1 MATRNRFVLIGVGV
15 LVLLIVSAQLSI
27 PRLLNADSFRTRIE
41 SALSDTLNRK
51 VTLGKLDFSLWSQ
64 SLVAHEAAVADDPA
78 FSTQPFLRASLAKIG
93 VQVIPLIFHHELR
106 IEGFEL
112 VAPQITLLRAANGVW
127 NYANIGHPA
136 AGAQGAQTQAVSGIP
151 GLAAG
156 PLAAVRL
163 DVRDGT
169 LTVGSVSGGNAS
181 APSIPNRV
189 YEGLRFDAKDLS
201 SMKSFPFTASARL
214 PGAGGI
220 SIRGTVGPINPQD
233 LSLTSFTVHIDIRH
247 LNPAAAGVLGASSG
261 VSGVIDRISIDAERS
276 GHGLHIAKLLI
287 DSPQLAITRA
297 ANRPAPALDGNPA
310 PAPAATPGGN
320 SLMSALSADSVQVT
334 RGVITITT
342 AGQPARA
349 AVYRQVELAL
359 ANFSPT
365 TSSSF
370 TLTAQFAGGGSLISS
385 GSAGPL
391 NRQNVAGTPIDAE
404 ISLKRVDLAASGWL
418 PARSSIGGLLNLDAT
433 AASDGH
439 TLNANGVA
447 DVAGLRLAKSGSPS
461 PEPIDVRFAGT
472 RNMQSYA
479 GQLQHSTITL
489 GGAVLNVQGSF
500 QTVAA
505 TTQVNLKVDAPS
517 TLIEQL
523 QPFLPAVGIKLPAG
537 SGLQGGTFN
546 TSLNVTGP
554 IDDPVISGPLQLDN
568 TQLAG
573 FNLGSNLSSI
583 TALTGLAPDSATAIR
598 SLSMNLRVEHGVI
611 RMDNLALVMPAL
623 GSATG
628 SGTIGAGGALDYH
641 VILKVG
647 AVGRGGAG
655 AGRAE
660 GIVGEFLGMLSG
672 GSRKSAP
679 GLPANEL
686 RNGIPLAIG
695 GTTSHPTFTPDFSGT
710 LLNAHE

>member
-1 MATRNRFVLIGVGV
+1 MATRSRFILIGVGV
-15 LVLLIVSAQLSI
+15 LVLLIVSAQVSI
-27 PRLLNADSFRTRIE
+27 PLLLNADSFRTRIE
-41 SALSDTLNRK
+41 STLSNTLDRK
-51 VTLGKLDFSLWSQ
+51 VNLGKLDFSLWSQ
-64 SLVAHEAAVADDPA
+64 SLVAREATVADDPA
-78 FSTQPFLRASLAKIG
+78 FSTQPFLRASLAKIR
-93 VQVIPLIFHHELR
+93 VQVIPLIFSHELR
-106 IEGFEL
+106 IKGFEL
-112 VAPQITLLRAANGVW
+112 VAPQITLLRAGNGAW
-127 NYANIGHPA
+127 NYANIGHPTA
-136 AGAQGAQTQAVSGIP
+136 MTQGTQTQAASGIP

-156 PLAAVRL
+156 RLAGGYL

-169 LTVGSVSGGNAS
+169 LTVGSVPGGNAS

-189 YEGLRFDAKDLS
+189 YEGLRFDAKGLS
-201 SMKSFPFTASARL
+201 STKSFPFTASARL
-214 PGAGGI
+214 PGAGGV
-220 SIRGTVGPINPQD
+220 SIRGTVGPIDAQD
-233 LSLTSFTVHIDIRH
+233 LSLTSFAVHIDLRH
-247 LNPAAAGVLGASSG
+247 FNPGAAGLLDASSG
-261 VSGVIDRISIDAERS
+261 VSGVIDRISIDAARS

-287 DSPQLAITRA
+287 DSPQLAIARA
-297 ANRPAPALDGNPA
+297 ATRPASVPAVAPEGN
-310 PAPAATPGGN
+310 GV
-320 SLMSALSADSVQVT
+320 MSALSADSVQVT
-334 RGVITITT
+334 RGVITVTT
-342 AGQPARA
+342 AGQPAGA

-370 TLTAQFAGGGSLISS
+370 TLTAQFAGGGSLITS
-385 GSAGPL
+385 GNAGPL
-391 NRQNVAGTPIDAE
+391 NRQDVAGTPINAE
-404 ISLKRVDLAASGWL
+404 ISLKRVDVAASGWL
-418 PARSSIGGLLNLDAT
+418 PASSSIGGLLNLDAT
-433 AASDGH
+433 VASDGH
-439 TLNANGVA
+439 MRNANGVA

-472 RNMQSYA
+472 RNMQSYT

-489 GGAVLNVQGSF
+489 GGAVLNVQGNF

-517 TLIEQL
+517 TLIELL
-523 QPFLPAVGIKLPAG
+523 QPFLPAVGINLPAG

-554 IDDPVISGPLQLDN
+554 IDDPEISGPLQLDN

-583 TALTGLAPDSATAIR
+583 SALAGLAPDSATAIR
-598 SLSMNLRVEHGVI
+598 SLSVNLRVEHGVI
-611 RMDNLALVMPAL
+611 HMDNLALVMPAL

-660 GIVGEFLGMLSG
+660 GIVSEFLGMLSG
-672 GSRKSAP
+672 GSRKSAG
-679 GLPANEL
+679 GLPANAL

-695 GTTSHPTFTPDFSGT
+695 GTTSHPTFTPDFSGM